1 MVIVVFAVTVTMQK
15 LPLRVIV
22 AAPEFPTSTVQP
34 SVFAERITTAF
45 AGDKFGSVTSMTAA
59 SAAERNAKA
68 KFLGLNMRAR
78 RANEEK
84 FFLKKV
90 WFSERDV

>member
-68 KFLGLNMRAR
+68 KFLNLNMPAR
-78 RANEEK
+78 RVNVEEI
-84 FFLKKV
+84 LSKKV
-90 WFSERDV
+90 RVSERDV